1 MFFGS
6 IQALKYILQRR
17 QKMPDDS
24 EFESDTSYLSLSD
37 KKPLTFYY
45 RFQQY
50 TDLFRVWFITS
61 KSLLKSTEHF
71 VRVFQ
76 CFFFGTY
83 KYMYVLRTN
92 TGEIEVCPTR
102 VYLYPTEL

>member
-61 KSLLKSTEHF
+61 KNLLKS
-71 VRVFQ
+71 
-76 CFFFGTY
+76 TY
-83 KYMYVLRTN
+83 KYMYVLRTK

-102 VYLYPTEL
+102 VY

>member
-1 MFFGS
+1 MWITFFGS
-6 IQALKYILQRR
+6 IQVLKYILQSR

-24 EFESDTSYLSLSD
+24 EFESDTSSPSLWQ
-37 KKPLTFYY
+37 KAFYY

-61 KSLLKSTEHF
+61 KNLLKS
-71 VRVFQ
+71 
-76 CFFFGTY
+76 TY
-83 KYMYVLRTN
+83 KYMYVLRTK

-102 VYLYPTEL
+102 VY